1 MISHKST
8 TTVLLIV
15 LFFSCGMNGF
25 PLELVCVWV
34 CTCIIHSIVCSPVHQ
49 PGDSLWRTRPL
60 HYIFET
66 KAHIQIVC
74 SGYVIASIKMI
85 MQSTVVRQAGDRQ
98 TDRQEDQQSDRE
110 IRGTCGSYTHTH
122 TVILTVYT
130 QHSGRQGEFLFVNNY
145 YEMASH
151 GALASP
157 CSAWWQVC
165 PGTPQHMHRHAHT
178 STSTR
183 THTREHTVSL
193 FLSPLLSLLL
203 HSWKYLL
210 DPRGSQ
216 RTFPSVRSHPH
227 WVSQCLESP
236 RLQSRPA
243 LVLILPK

>member
-8 TTVLLIV
+8 TTVLLLV

-34 CTCIIHSIVCSPVHQ
+34 CTCIIHSIVYSPVHQ
-49 PGDSLWRTRPL
+49 PGDSLWRTCPL

-74 SGYVIASIKMI
+74 SGYVIASIKVI

-98 TDRQEDQQSDRE
+98 AGRPTVRQRDKGYVW
-110 IRGTCGSYTHTH
+110 IIHTH
-122 TVILTVYT
+122 IQWYLQYIHST
-130 QHSGRQGEFLFVNNY
+130 QASRGNFSLLIIIMKRLHMEHLPLRAQHDGRSVPAAPNT
-145 YEMASH
+145 
-151 GALASP
+151 
-157 CSAWWQVC
+157 C
-165 PGTPQHMHRHAHT
+165 TD
-178 STSTR
+178 TR
-183 THTREHTVSL
+183 THPQAHAHMHGNTRSL
-193 FLSPLLSLLL
+193 SFCLPLLSLLL

-216 RTFPSVRSHPH
+216 RTFPSVRSHPP